1 MTAYAN
7 SPLDLVSLPGR
18 PLTLKADPGGDA
30 LSWVG
35 RNRDQLR
42 QITRDHGALVVR
54 GLDLRAPSQVA
65 AVFQLVGA
73 PLLAETETFAPR
85 EAHGNGVYGATSWPQ
100 RNPMC
105 MHHELSYRLEVPGLM
120 MIACLVPPTT
130 GGATALADAAAVL
143 DSLPTDLVRRFD
155 RHGWLLTRT
164 FNGEIGPSVA
174 DAFGTDDR
182 TELKAYCRS
191 AAIDIDWLPDGGVRT
206 VQRRLAVV
214 DHPVTGA
221 RCWFNQVAFLNE
233 WTLEPEIRDI
243 LVDTYGS
250 DGLPF
255 NTSFGDGSPIEAE
268 VVDLLNAVYEANT
281 VREPWQ
287 QGDLMLV
294 DNIRTAHSREP
305 YTGNREVLVAMAD
318 PIRMRLPGGIR

>member
-1 MTAYAN
+1 
-7 SPLDLVSLPGR
+7 
-18 PLTLKADPGGDA
+18 
-30 LSWVG
+30 
-35 RNRDQLR
+35 
-42 QITRDHGALVVR
+42 
-54 GLDLRAPSQVA
+54 
-65 AVFQLVGA
+65 
-73 PLLAETETFAPR
+73 
-85 EAHGNGVYGATSWPQ
+85 
-100 RNPMC
+100 
-105 MHHELSYRLEVPGLM
+105 
-120 MIACLVPPTT
+120 
-130 GGATALADAAAVL
+130 VL